1 MNANDAPV
9 PRVRFVTGGLV
20 NLLPEIDHGMTP
32 RGRRLHVPITGG
44 RLDGP
49 LLQAQVLPGGAD
61 WQLVRSDGVFELEA
75 VYDLRCDD
83 GTLVHVRNQAL
94 WHSDTG
100 DWPARYAMCQPR
112 FEAPSGPFDWLNN
125 HLFVGTIAQG
135 NTALPSIRLNV
146 FQLLMP
152 DTV

>member
-1 MNANDAPV
+1 MNTYRP
-9 PRVRFVTGGLV
+9 PTPKLRFVTGGLV
-20 NLLPEIDHGMTP
+20 MLRPEVDHGPTP
-32 RGRRLHVPITGG
+32 RGRRLSVPIAGG

-49 LLQAQVLPGGAD
+49 LLQARVLPGGAD

-75 VYDLRCDD
+75 IYDLCCDD

-94 WHSDTG
+94 WRSETG
-100 DWPARYAMCQPR
+100 DWPASYAMCQPR
-112 FEAPSGPFDWLNN
+112 FEAPSGPLHWLND

-135 NTALPSIRLNV
+135 VSAEPSIQLNV

-152 DTV
+152 DTD